1 MTGCALII
9 TFQTTLLVI
18 MVALNASYVHEEVN
32 SKKYV
37 SHEKKYCSKKTAMT
51 FNEPNITQQ
60 A

>member
-37 SHEKKYCSKKTAMT
+37 SHNKNFCSKKTPMT
-51 FNEPNITQQ
+51 FNEPNITQRT
-60 A
+60 